1 MRSHERFQT
10 VRATCLGTGET
21 SHSFEVATGYNSHS
35 GSSFQGL
42 ELSFPIILLEGA
54 AILSQMQ
61 VNFEL
66 TDSIS

>member
-1 MRSHERFQT
+1 
-10 VRATCLGTGET
+10 
-21 SHSFEVATGYNSHS
+21 VATGYNSHS